1 MRLHRLRVGTL
12 AAAWCLLL
20 AASPAIAQ
28 QDHQYTAA
36 DIEAGSRIYS
46 GQCVLCHGPN
56 GDLVNGINLRVGQF
70 RRAVS
75 DDDLA
80 AVIQSGVPG
89 AGMPAFKLSATE
101 ITTVIAFIR
110 AGFDVSGTPV
120 RVGNAARGR
129 TIFEN
134 KGACVSCH
142 RVNGVGS
149 RTGPDLSDV
158 GAIRSPAALQRSLL
172 TPTSGMMPINR
183 PVQIVTK
190 DGRTFSGRR
199 LNEDTFSVQIIDAQ
213 EQLRSFDKS
222 SLRELKVGTAS
233 PMPSIQGTLTADEQA
248 DLIAYLLSLK
258 GTL

>member
-1 MRLHRLRVGTL
+1 MKCHLRRSAGVSLLSLLVL
-12 AAAWCLLL
+12 AV
-20 AASPAIAQ
+20 PAIAQ

-56 GDLVNGINLRVGQF
+56 GDLVNGINLRTGQF

-80 AVIQSGVPG
+80 TVIQNGVSG
-89 AGMPAFKLSATE
+89 AGMPAFKFSPTE
-101 ITTVIAFIR
+101 VNTVIAFIR

-120 RVGNAARGR
+120 RVGNAARGKGVFD
-129 TIFEN
+129 T
-134 KGACVSCH
+134 KGACGTCH
-142 RVNGVGS
+142 RVNGAGS
-149 RTGPDLSDV
+149 RTAPDLSDI

-172 TPTSGMMPINR
+172 NPTSGMMPINR
-183 PVQIVTK
+183 PVEIVTK
-190 DGRTFSGRR
+190 DGRRITGRR
-199 LNEDTFSVQIIDAQ
+199 LNEDTFTVQIIDAQ
-213 EQLRSFDKS
+213 EQLRSFEKS
-222 SLRELKVGTAS
+222 SLRELKVGTSS
-233 PMPSIQGTLTADEQA
+233 PMPSVQGKLTADEQA